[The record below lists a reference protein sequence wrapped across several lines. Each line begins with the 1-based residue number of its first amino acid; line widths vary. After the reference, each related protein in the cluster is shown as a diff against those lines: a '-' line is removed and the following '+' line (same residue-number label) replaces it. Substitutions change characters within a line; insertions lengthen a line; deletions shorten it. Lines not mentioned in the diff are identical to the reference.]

1 MNPPTNKHKKTEIR
15 HEPSYKHTKKQKED
29 MNPPTNKH
37 KKTEIRHEPSYKQ
50 TQKNR
55 NKT

>member
-55 NKT
+55 KKT

>member
-15 HEPSYKHTKKQKED
+15 HEL
-29 MNPPTNKH
+29 
-37 KKTEIRHEPSYKQ
+37 SYKQ

>member
-15 HEPSYKHTKKQKED
+15 HV
-29 MNPPTNKH
+29 
-37 KKTEIRHEPSYKQ
+37 PSYKQ